1 MKKLAKPLGAL
12 AFLTLLC
19 LFPEEAGRAARESL
33 RLWAESLAPSL
44 LPYLIALPAL
54 SGEEACA
61 LYGRLLGRVLPRA
74 GLSAEMAG
82 TAAIGLI
89 CGSPAGAASL
99 YQVCAVRPMDRNHV
113 LRCAWFA
120 SGASPAFLLTAVA
133 RDMLGAPEVAWPLV
147 MAQWSGQLFCLM
159 LFGGLKP
166 LSGLSRAEE
175 RAASREGVVWQAVKN
190 LLTIGG
196 YMLFFAVLSSL
207 LTRLVEPLVPRARV
221 LLAASMELAGGCA
234 EIARADWPLPLRVS
248 LASACASLGGL
259 SSCLQA
265 MAFLRPLGIPL
276 RAYLPGKL
284 IQAIVSAGFARLLT
298 ATAFSAPAFDPP
310 TACAA
315 LALGMLLALWLLR
328 RRARSGGET
337 VAETLHSRG
346 LFF

>member
-44 LPYLIALPAL
+44 LPFLIALPAL

-147 MAQWSGQLFCLM
+147 MAQWSGQLFCLI

-248 LASACASLGGL
+248 RASACASLGGL

-328 RRARSGGET
+328 RRARSGGEAVT
-337 VAETLHSRG
+337 ETLHSRG